1 MFYLKSQ
8 RDDIK
13 QRWAKPIEKRIQMDK
28 KYKGVVIP
36 TITPLTA
43 SLDLDEE
50 AVEKMF
56 ANFYLHN
63 CEPFILGTT
72 GEAASIPTDVKKAFI
87 KKAAELKKAGTHL
100 YVGIS
105 SNCFTESIEMAEYS
119 ADNGAD
125 VVVATLP
132 SYYSLTDSQIKT
144 YFIQL
149 ANESPLP
156 VIIYNIPAT
165 THVSLPLDIIDA
177 LSRHPNIV
185 GAKDSER
192 SDERLKTS
200 IGLWKNRTDF
210 SHFVGWAAKSAQA
223 LIDGTDGIIPST
235 GNLHP
240 KLYQDLINA
249 VKESDTEKAYAYQ
262 KQSNELGNL
271 YQGGRTLGE
280 SLWAL
285 KILMQEKD
293 LCQPFVMPPLQAM
306 SSEEINKLITGLKEF
321 RI

>member
-1 MFYLKSQ
+1 MQ
-8 RDDIK
+8 I
-13 QRWAKPIEKRIQMDK
+13 AK

-56 ANFYLHN
+56 TNFYSHS

-72 GEAASIPTDVKKAFI
+72 GEAASIPIDIKKAFI
-87 KKAAELKKAGTHL
+87 KKAGDYKTTDTHL

-105 SNCFTESIEMAEYS
+105 SNCFAESVEMAEYS
-119 ADNGAD
+119 AENGAD
-125 VVVATLP
+125 VVVATVP
-132 SYYSLTDSQIKT
+132 SYYTLTEPQIKT

-165 THVSLPLDIIDA
+165 THVSLPLNIMED
-177 LSRHPNIV
+177 LSHHPNIV

-192 SDERLKTS
+192 CDERLKKS
-200 IGLWKNRTDF
+200 IELWKDRNDF
-210 SHFVGWAAKSAQA
+210 SHFVGWAAKSTQA

-240 KLYQDLINA
+240 ALYQQLINA
-249 VKESDTEKAYAYQ
+249 VKDGNSEKAYELQ
-262 KQSNELGNL
+262 KQSDDLGNL
-271 YQGGRTLGE
+271 YQAGRTLGE

-285 KILMQEKD
+285 KVLMQEKY
-293 LCQPFVMPPLQAM
+293 LCQPFVMPPLRAM
-306 SSEEINKLITGLKEF
+306 SNEETNKLITGLNEWDF
-321 RI
+321 